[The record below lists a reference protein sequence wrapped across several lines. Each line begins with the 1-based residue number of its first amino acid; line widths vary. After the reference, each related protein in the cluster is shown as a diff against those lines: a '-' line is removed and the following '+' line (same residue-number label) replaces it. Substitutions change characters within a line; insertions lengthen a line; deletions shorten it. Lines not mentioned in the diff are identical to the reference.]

1 MVVQLTSSD
10 HQQREALPASV
21 DQDEPAPSEMLYEA
35 WEQGLLSDAEYRAA
49 GDHLLRYNAPFLTE
63 SR

>member
-10 HQQREALPASV
+10 RQEREASPAPV
-21 DQDEPAPSEMLYEA
+21 DRDEPAQIDMLYEA

-49 GDHLLRYNAPFLTE
+49 GDHLLRFGAPYLTE